1 MGFILSGSPADL
13 IPSVEALPRATIQ
26 CRSTKRWIVGEI
38 AHDSEAYARGKSY
51 ADGGWANIH
60 CGLLMLQFSYEIAR
74 RVNKGAVRSREKDL
88 WGFRDSHPV
97 CIIISPYE
105 IDRLL

>member
-1 MGFILSGSPADL
+1 
-13 IPSVEALPRATIQ
+13 
-26 CRSTKRWIVGEI
+26 
-38 AHDSEAYARGKSY
+38 
-51 ADGGWANIH
+51 
-60 CGLLMLQFSYEIAR
+60 MLQFSYEIAR

-88 WGFRDSHPV
+88 WDFRDSHPV